1 MAEMKIEETL
11 GKFLLH
17 NGLSIAT
24 AESCT
29 GGLIANRITDIP
41 GSSEYFLGG
50 VVSYSYESKMNWLG
64 VKEKTLADF
73 GAVSQETVQEM
84 VLGLSQMLNPICDLT
99 RLMTMAVSGIAGP
112 GGGTPLKPVGTVW
125 MAWAFNGKVKTSVF
139 QFHGE
144 RTSIK
149 AQSAD
154 QALNSAL
161 KFLQDEWI
169 NLDV

>member
-1 MAEMKIEETL
+1 MTEMKIEEII
-11 GKFLLH
+11 GKFLLQ

-50 VVSYSYESKMNWLG
+50 VVSYSYGAKMNWLG

-73 GAVSQETVQEM
+73 GAVSQETVREM
-84 VLGLSQMLNPICDLT
+84 ALGLVQMLDPICDPA
-99 RLMTMAVSGIAGP
+99 RLMTIAVSGIAGP
-112 GGGTPLKPVGTVW
+112 GGGTSLKPVGTVW
-125 MAWAFNGKVKTSVF
+125 MAWAFNGKVNTSLF

-144 RTSIK
+144 RTSVK

-154 QALNSAL
+154 QALNCAL
-161 KFLQDEWI
+161 QFLQEE
-169 NLDV
+169 LGS